1 MSRETISRSFHKV
14 LNVVIRLQ
22 HLLFKKAELIT
33 ANSTDPRCKWFKNCL
48 DALDGTHMKI
58 KVPTIDKPRYRTRK
72 GDITTNML
80 SVCTL
85 DMHFVYVL
93 PSWEGSVANGQ
104 VLRDAIS
111 RRYGLKVPHV
121 DADYTNCEGFLAPFR
136 GQKYH
141 LNEWR

>member
-1 MSRETISRSFHKV
+1 
-14 LNVVIRLQ
+14 
-22 HLLFKKAELIT
+22 
-33 ANSTDPRCKWFKNCL
+33 
-48 DALDGTHMKI
+48 MKI

-111 RRYGLKVPHV
+111 RRYGLKVPHGCYYLV